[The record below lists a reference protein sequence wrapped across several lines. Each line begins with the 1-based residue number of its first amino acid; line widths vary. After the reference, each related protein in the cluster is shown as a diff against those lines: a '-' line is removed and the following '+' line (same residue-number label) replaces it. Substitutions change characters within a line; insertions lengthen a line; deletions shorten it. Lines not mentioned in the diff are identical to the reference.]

1 MSLDIKIAQD
11 AADVASCFALRRA
24 VFMGE
29 QGVTEADE
37 IDGEDDHC
45 THIIAK
51 LNDVPIGTARF
62 QIKDGSVK
70 IQRVCVSREY
80 RGKNYG
86 ADLIRFVVDHVAQTK
101 LASRLFLGAQ
111 TYALPFYEKLGFTAY
126 GTEYMDAGIPHRDME
141 RLLDQP

>member
-1 MSLDIKIAQD
+1 MLDIKIVQNATD
-11 AADVASCFALRRA
+11 MASCIALRRA

-29 QGVTEADE
+29 QNVSEADE

-45 THIIAK
+45 THVIAT
-51 LNDVPIGTARF
+51 LNKCPIGTARF

-70 IQRVCVSREY
+70 IQRVCVTRDH
-80 RGKNYG
+80 RGKHYG
-86 ADLIRFVVDHVAQTK
+86 TDIILFIVDHVKTTGQ
-101 LASRLFLGAQ
+101 SNRVYLGAQ

-126 GTEYMDAGIPHRDME
+126 RTEYMDAGIPHIDME